1 MKTGGVQNFNTSIT
15 EEWELNTDWLTDDE
29 VLLIKQLE
37 FSPVVYMGSNWASLE
52 KVVLPGTDF
61 ERRYNRDGLVQY
73 TVRMRRALVDRRQ
86 RL

>member
-1 MKTGGVQNFNTSIT
+1 M
-15 EEWELNTDWLTDDE
+15 
-29 VLLIKQLE
+29 
-37 FSPVVYMGSNWASLE
+37 
-52 KVVLPGTDF
+52 PGAEF